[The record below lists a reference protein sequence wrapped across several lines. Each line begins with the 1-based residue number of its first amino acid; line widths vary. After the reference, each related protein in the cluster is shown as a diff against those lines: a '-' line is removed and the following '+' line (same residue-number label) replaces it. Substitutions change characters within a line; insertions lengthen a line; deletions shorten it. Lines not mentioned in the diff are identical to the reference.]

1 MPSEL
6 LLSVLSRLNM
16 AESKDAI
23 DAAIQSAEY
32 LFASLLDRA
41 SSTGS
46 LTLGPGESLLT
57 TSVAAQPVPGA
68 DSTDSS
74 VTVSDKINK
83 NKFSSFIIYLICHC
97 NFICFSLSLSL
108 SLSLSPS
115 PSFNRLLHLST

>member
-1 MPSEL
+1 
-6 LLSVLSRLNM
+6 M

-57 TSVAAQPVPGA
+57 TSVQLDN
-68 DSTDSS
+68 DSTDP
-74 VTVSDKINK
+74 VSDI
-83 NKFSSFIIYLICHC
+83 
-97 NFICFSLSLSL
+97 
-108 SLSLSPS
+108 
-115 PSFNRLLHLST
+115 

>member
-1 MPSEL
+1 MPNE

-57 TSVAAQPVPGA
+57 TSVAAQPAPGA

-97 NFICFSLSLSL
+97 NLFASLSLSL
-108 SLSLSPS
+108 SS